1 MVMKKFFTLFLSLA
15 FAAVNLHAEVW
26 LEENFNYP
34 DGDLEQAGNDSL
46 VVGKWM
52 QSLKPADSL
61 GVSPQVAARN
71 LTYPGYIASEQG
83 KVAVLDPKVG
93 DDGTSQRISVYYL
106 DTLGARDTV
115 SMYAAFLMKPLSAK
129 NTSGRDFVIWEGSVA
144 SSMCRGRLFL
154 AKDGSAVKIGVSK
167 NSSTIS
173 AWSQTLEIGST
184 NLIVMKYEVVEGAS
198 NDIIKVFVN
207 PTLNT
212 AESANTPL
220 VTADNATDMLV
231 KGFGLRQRGNGVEI
245 GGLRI
250 GTSWEDVLG
259 MAADGLLLES
269 SEPAQGSYVAPDTK
283 ALTLT
288 FNKEVSLGEGAIT
301 LTEIGGEGVVLE
313 PAVSGKVVTLPV
325 ELAAEKEY
333 RLSVPAG
340 ALVNGEAKNVAIDID
355 FNTKNPNIYMV
366 EDFLYTPGTALEG
379 QGTWAV
385 STATAD
391 QGGKSPLVG
400 DSALTYAHYGCS
412 GDGLSLVLDS
422 VQQEISGDLKRNTVM
437 IFSDDA
443 LPKEEDNVVY
453 TAFMINLSEMN
464 STSGKEIFSY
474 IKQGAQDGANTT
486 MRGRVQVKIAKDK
499 MVFGIKKNS
508 QEITQWSDSV
518 EKANTALL
526 VVKYINKSTSS
537 SGEADEF
544 YLYVNPDLSKTE
556 AENSALMQ
564 VADGNEA
571 DGGADLRGICFR
583 QMKLMA
589 TVGGIRIAKT
599 WEDALSYTEEEGGEG
614 GEGGGEEAI
623 GNVQSS
629 KVQSTKVLRDG
640 QLLIIRGEKVYTV
653 TGQQIQ

>member
-1 MVMKKFFTLFLSLA
+1 MKRIFTLCACVF
-15 FAAVNLHAEVW
+15 FAIATMHAQLW

-34 DGDLEQAGNDSL
+34 DGNLEQVGNDSL

-52 QSLKPADSL
+52 PSLKPADSL
-61 GVSPQVAARN
+61 GVSPVVVNRN
-71 LTYPGYIASEQG
+71 LSYTGYPASGQG
-83 KVAVLDPKVG
+83 KSVVLNAAVG
-93 DDGTSQRISVYYL
+93 DDATTQRISVYYL

-115 SMYAAFLMKPLSAK
+115 SMYAAFLFKPLSAK
-129 NTSGRDFVIWEGSVA
+129 NTSGRDFAIWEGSVA
-144 SSMCRGRLFL
+144 SSQCRGRLFL

-184 NLIVMKYEVVEGAS
+184 NLIVMKYEVVEG
-198 NDIIKVFVN
+198 NDVVKVFVN

-212 AESANTPL
+212 AESANTPI
-220 VTADNATDMLV
+220 VSTDNATDMLV
-231 KGFGLRQRGNGVEI
+231 RGFGLRQRGTGAEI
-245 GGLRI
+245 SGLRI

-259 MAADGLLLES
+259 MSEDGLLLES
-269 SEPAQGSYVAPDTK
+269 SVPTQGSYVAPDTET
-283 ALTLT
+283 LTLT
-288 FNKEVSLGEGAIT
+288 FNKEVSLGEGSIT
-301 LTEIGGEGVVLE
+301 LTEIGNEGVVLT
-313 PAVSGKVVTLPV
+313 PAISEKVVTLPV
-325 ELAAEKEY
+325 ELEAEKEY

-340 ALVNGEAKNVAIDID
+340 AFVNGNAKNVAIDID
-355 FNTKNPNIYMV
+355 FNTKNPNVYVV
-366 EDFLYTPGTALEG
+366 EEFHYTAGTAIEG
-379 QGTWAV
+379 QGGWAV

-391 QGGKSPLVG
+391 QGGQSPLVG
-400 DSALTYAHYGCS
+400 NSALTYANYGSS
-412 GDGLSLVLDS
+412 GEGFSMVLDS

-437 IFSDDA
+437 IFTEDA
-443 LPKEEDNVVY
+443 LPKEEGNTVY
-453 TAFMINLSEMN
+453 TAFMINLSEMS

-518 EKANTALL
+518 EKAETALL

-537 SGEADEF
+537 SGDADEF

-564 VADGNEA
+564 AAAGNDA

-589 TVGGIRIAKT
+589 TVGGVRVAKT
-599 WEDALSYTEEEGGEG
+599 WEDALSYKGDTP
-614 GEGGGEEAI
+614 EAI
-623 GNVQSS
+623 GNVQEGN
-629 KVQSTKVLRDG
+629 VQSTKVLRNG
-640 QLLIIRGEKVYTV
+640 QLLIIRGDKVYTV
-653 TGQQIQ
+653 TGMMVK